1 MGQFMRDVLRVLML
15 IIGAAAVTKHFA
27 LGIPFF
33 IIAFFLLNNGKVSAD
48 SYMDIMGPIMLI
60 CIVWIILIGIFN

>member
-1 MGQFMRDVLRVLML
+1 MRDVIGVLFL
-15 IIGAAAVTKHFA
+15 IMGGAAITKHFA

-33 IIAFFLLNNGKVSAD
+33 IVAFFLLNNGKVSAD

-60 CIVWIILIGIFN
+60 CIVGIILIGIFN